1 MFAKRKN
8 QLVSLVQ
15 TVHIFSGSIGMQLGI
30 KKCGVLIM
38 ETGKVIWTDGI
49 RIPDGQHMKDV
60 DETGYTYIGL
70 LETDKI
76 AEREMKETFSIEYL
90 RLLRLILRLKLNGR
104 NQIMTINT
112 WAIWFRNSEMV
123 YRLIKKLRQK
133 TRKFMTMHGT
143 LNPKSDVDR
152 LYLSR

>member
-1 MFAKRKN
+1 
-8 QLVSLVQ
+8 
-15 TVHIFSGSIGMQLGI
+15 
-30 KKCGVLIM
+30 
-38 ETGKVIWTDGI
+38 
-49 RIPDGQHMKDV
+49 MKDV

-76 AEREMKETFSIEYL
+76 TEREMKETFSIEYL

-104 NQIMTINT
+104 NQIMTVNT